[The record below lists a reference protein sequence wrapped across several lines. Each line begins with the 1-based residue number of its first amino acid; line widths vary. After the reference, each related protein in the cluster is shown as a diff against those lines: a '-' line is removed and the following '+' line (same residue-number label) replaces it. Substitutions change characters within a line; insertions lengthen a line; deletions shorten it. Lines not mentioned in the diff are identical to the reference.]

1 MTPAERVRTLVTQ
14 AWADWH
20 QPPPAA
26 LVKADPD
33 LVAAEFNRRRRRF
46 TERCAAD
53 LAECDRIEHAIRDA
67 RGTLL

>member
-1 MTPAERVRTLVTQ
+1 MTSAERVRTLVTQ

-20 QPPPAA
+20 QPPPVA
-26 LVKADPD
+26 LVKADPV

-46 TERCAAD
+46 VERCERD
-53 LAECDRIEHAIRDA
+53 VAECDRLEAAVREA

>member
-1 MTPAERVRTLVTQ
+1 MTSAERVRTLVTQ

-20 QPPPAA
+20 QPPPVA
-26 LVKADPD
+26 LVNADPA
-33 LVAAEFNRRRRRF
+33 LVVAEFMRRRRRF

-53 LAECDRIEHAIRDA
+53 LAECDRLEAAIRDA